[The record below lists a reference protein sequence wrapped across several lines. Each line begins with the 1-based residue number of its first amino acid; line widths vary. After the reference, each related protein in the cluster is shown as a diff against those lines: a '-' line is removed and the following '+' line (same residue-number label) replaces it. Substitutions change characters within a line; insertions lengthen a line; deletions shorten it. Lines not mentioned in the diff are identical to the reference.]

1 MIFLF
6 QKSGNE
12 TVFKI
17 PSIFIGAIMGKQ
29 ARNIHRL
36 ETKTGTKI
44 HSENIDDQFKQIT
57 IIGDSEKRK
66 KARGSIQGIIVS
78 ITYLIF

>member
-17 PSIFIGAIMGKQ
+17 PSIFIGAIKG
-29 ARNIHRL
+29 NIHRL

-44 HSENIDDQFKQIT
+44 NFQDIDDQFKQIT
-57 IIGDSEKRK
+57 IIGDSEKCRK
-66 KARGSIQGIIVS
+66 KARGSIQGIIVT